1 MFITRTFGNTQVNP
15 ADCSLI
21 QGRMGRPKLPLTPGA
36 EGLVHS
42 TPVCLAA
49 ALWLVRPLREQAC
62 TEGLRQL
69 AAASPFGEVANV
81 TNAATSSL
89 ANHRNVRVPITS
101 KCLHPALC
109 RVHPEVAPDPLP
121 LQAWEWWR
129 HAGLAWSALLSAS
142 AWCLCPRRSGARWVR
157 VTGLLNLGRPPVS
170 HALVVLAPRAPRPI
184 NMWACSRDA
193 DRMHEEADD

>member
-1 MFITRTFGNTQVNP
+1 MVSQHCSKARSLAAEASGHRATIAMFITRTFGNTQVNP

-42 TPVCLAA
+42 TPVCLAV

-101 KCLHPALC
+101 PACASTRHSAGCIQRL
-109 RVHPEVAPDPLP
+109 
-121 LQAWEWWR
+121 LQTPYPYRPGSGGGMRAWR
-129 HAGLAWSALLSAS
+129 
-142 AWCLCPRRSGARWVR
+142 GARCCR
-157 VTGLLNLGRPPVS
+157 PARGACALGGVE
-170 HALVVLAPRAPRPI
+170 RAGC
-184 NMWACSRDA
+184 ASLGS
-193 DRMHEEADD
+193 